1 MKAISKIIILL
12 WSELNYVNLP
22 PDKFYRGNSDHMPTT
37 SRRDIAT
44 VAKKTIQQ
52 TEIRLQEKFQPQ
64 REIQAIQ
71 GVAAKAI
78 SAEANDQ
85 RGT

>member
-1 MKAISKIIILL
+1 MSGKIESSEELIKETVESPQPEGHTKRHRDSSK
-12 WSELNYVNLP
+12 
-22 PDKFYRGNSDHMPTT
+22 
-37 SRRDIAT
+37 
-44 VAKKTIQQ
+44 KKTIQQ

-78 SAEANDQ
+78 SAEANDR